1 MKESEWKKFKKLKDI
16 CLERFCER
24 VLASASS
31 VVSVKGKTSLER
43 YYDLYQLIQDE
54 DKDLEKAFDGLSRSK
69 AFMQLLLMYRMELV
83 EESELDE
90 FEAETKD
97 EIRRI
102 ESRQNS

>member
-24 VLASASS
+24 VLTNANSILDA
-31 VVSVKGKTSLER
+31 KDKKSLDR

-54 DKDLEKAFDGLSRSK
+54 DKNLEKAFNGLSRSR

-90 FEAETKD
+90 FEDETKN

-102 ESRQNS
+102 ESRENS

>member
-24 VLASASS
+24 VLANASS
-31 VVSVKGKTSLER
+31 VVSEKGKTSLDR

-54 DKDLEKAFDGLSRSK
+54 DEDLEKAFDGLSRSK
-69 AFMQLLLMYRMELV
+69 AFMQLLLMYRMKLV

-90 FEAETKD
+90 FEDETKN

-102 ESRQNS
+102 ESK